1 MSHVPHSWMWHDS
14 FIFWTLLN
22 CVRTSKF
29 GHYSCVHIFW
39 TLLVRTQLCAAHNL
53 CARMCVIPHSY
64 ARHGAF
70 ICGTWFVHIYSR
82 DDLFKYYEYCR
93 QSSSSNVSCRLL
105 RVLAYT
111 LQHAATRCNTLQ
123 HTATYCNTRQH
134 AANTLQHPATQT
146 TCCDSTLFPSHL
158 SDLTHITTHCKYCNT
173 LQTLCNHSAS
183 RCNTQH
189 HPADSHNLLRL
200 VRFFFS
206 PRVPATEAASGLS
219 ILPGERS
226 LGESW
231 P

>member
-1 MSHVPHSWMWHDS
+1 M
-14 FIFWTLLN
+14 
-22 CVRTSKF
+22 
-29 GHYSCVHIFW
+29 
-39 TLLVRTQLCAAHNL
+39 
-53 CARMCVIPHSY
+53 
-64 ARHGAF
+64 
-70 ICGTWFVHIYSR
+70 HIYSR

-158 SDLTHITTHCKYCNT
+158 SDPTQITTHYNI
-173 LQTLCNHSAS
+173 LQHSANTRQS
-183 RCNTQH
+183 HCTMLQHHAMPQHHAATPCCNIQH
-189 HPADSHNLLRL
+189 HPADNHNLLRL
-200 VRFFFS
+200 DRFFFS
-206 PRVPATEAASGLS
+206 PRMPATEAAGGLS
-219 ILPGERS
+219 ILSGERS